1 MPDVAVLGGSGY
13 TGALAAH
20 LLWRHPF
27 FELVSVTSR
36 SDAGRPLQELH
47 PRYRVPLVLEE
58 LELDRRG
65 ELDAAVVAYPHGAAA
80 PVVAALRERGVR
92 VVDLSADF
100 RLRDADTYE
109 SYYGAHGAPDLFGQG
124 VYGLTELHREEVADA
139 GLVANPGCY
148 PTATLL
154 ALAPLARAGAI
165 ADVVVDAKSGV
176 SGAGRAANETTHF
189 VSADENV
196 NAYKVTDH
204 RHGPEIDQEL
214 AELGAP
220 VRATFTPHLLP
231 LDQGELVSCYVTP
244 SRDLPAGDLRG
255 LYEDAYADEPFV
267 ELAEQPPGVREV
279 RDTNICRISAH
290 ADPRTGRVV
299 VFGAID
305 NLWKG
310 AASQA
315 VQNLNLMFGR
325 PEGEGIS

>member
-1 MPDVAVLGGSGY
+1 VVVVGASGF

-20 LLWRHPF
+20 LLWRHPS
-27 FELVSVTSR
+27 FELRAVTAR
-36 SDAGRPLQELH
+36 SDVGRRLDDLY
-47 PRYRVPLVLEE
+47 PRYRVPLELEE
-58 LELDRRG
+58 LDLDRHG
-65 ELDAAVVAYPHGAAA
+65 QVDAAVVAYPHGASA
-80 PVVAALRERGVR
+80 PVVASLRQLGVR

-100 RLRDADTYE
+100 RLADLEVYE
-109 SYYGAHGAPDLFGQG
+109 RWYGEHGAPDRLDEA
-124 VYGLTELHREEVADA
+124 VYGLTELRRDEVAGA

-165 ADVVVDAKSGV
+165 ADAVVDAKSGV
-176 SGAGRAANETTHF
+176 SGAGRAVDESTHF

-196 NAYKVTDH
+196 TPYGVAGH
-204 RHGPEIDQEL
+204 RHSPEIDQEL
-214 AELGAP
+214 ARLGARVP
-220 VRATFTPHLLP
+220 VAFTPHLLP

-244 SRDLPAGDLRG
+244 RREMDDGELQAVFQ
-255 LYEDAYADEPFV
+255 EAYADEPFV
-267 ELAEQPPGVREV
+267 ELADRPPGVREV
-279 RDTNICRISAH
+279 RDTNICRIFTRV
-290 ADPRTGRVV
+290 DERTGKLLA
-299 VFGAID
+299 FASID